1 VGAASSPA
9 GVYIGRNLREEDVS
23 KTAAA
28 LAGFDEAEAD
38 KLRKVI
44 AKKAGGA
51 KLAAY
56 EKQFFE
62 RRRMRLLTAGPDV
75 NGSW

>member
-1 VGAASSPA
+1 MEYGIL
-9 GVYIGRNLREEDVS
+9 YYQEDVS
-23 KTAAA
+23 KTAVA

-44 AKKAGGA
+44 AKKDGEN
-51 KLAAY
+51 KLAFY

-62 RRRMRLLTAGPDV
+62 GCAK
-75 NGSW
+75 NGVDSENHNTDLRYDAFL